1 MPNNKIIQ
9 RYTVSLISFLP
20 LENAVEIAEYHTKS
34 DKICPI
40 KRTKHQ
46 LNLKYKT
53 GVLIPSLL
61 TPTRE

>member
-9 RYTVSLISFLP
+9 RYTVSLISFFP

-40 KRTKHQ
+40 KK
-46 LNLKYKT
+46 NKT
-53 GVLIPSLL
+53 PIKPEV
-61 TPTRE
+61 